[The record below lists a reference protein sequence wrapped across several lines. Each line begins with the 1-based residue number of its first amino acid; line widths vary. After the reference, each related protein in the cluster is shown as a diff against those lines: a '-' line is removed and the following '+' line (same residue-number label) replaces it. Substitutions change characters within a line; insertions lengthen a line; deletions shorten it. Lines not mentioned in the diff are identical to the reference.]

1 MELTLVVRLFLDL
14 FRQEIDIQEVR
25 PVVQIGVRRPD

>member
-14 FRQEIDIQEVR
+14 FRRETEIQEGR
-25 PVVQIGVRRPD
+25 PADRIEAL